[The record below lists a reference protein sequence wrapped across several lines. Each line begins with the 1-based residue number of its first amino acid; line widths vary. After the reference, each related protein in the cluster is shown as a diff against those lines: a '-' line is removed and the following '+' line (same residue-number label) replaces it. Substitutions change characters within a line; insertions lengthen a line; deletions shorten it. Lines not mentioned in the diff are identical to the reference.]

1 LCDGLAAAGLP
12 VICIDARHMKAAV
25 SAMPVKTDR
34 IDARNIACAMQVG
47 WYRAVYLKRPEA
59 RKLRLLL
66 SSREMLVRMRIDL
79 DNHIRGVLKAFGLKV
94 GKIATG
100 QFEARVWE
108 LIGEGDAQIRWVVGT
123 MLTARAAVMSQ
134 LALLQR
140 AVLAVARHDQVCRR
154 LMTVPGVGA
163 VTALAFKTAVDEP
176 ARFQSSA
183 ALGAYFGLTP
193 SKYASGETDVTGH
206 ITKCGDKAVRALLCE
221 AANVLLTRVSR
232 WSWVKRW
239 GLEVLKRRGKMRAQ
253 IAVARRLAVI
263 MHRMWLDGTDFRWQR
278 EPDAPAGAAA

>member
-1 LCDGLAAAGLP
+1 
-12 VICIDARHMKAAV
+12 
-25 SAMPVKTDR
+25 
-34 IDARNIACAMQVG
+34 
-47 WYRAVYLKRPEA
+47 
-59 RKLRLLL
+59 
-66 SSREMLVRMRIDL
+66 MRIDL

-94 GKIATG
+94 GKISTG

-123 MLTARAAVMSQ
+123 MLTTRAAVISQ

-176 ARFQSSA
+176 AQFQSSA

-206 ITKCGDKAVRALLCE
+206 ITKCGDKAVQVLLCE
-221 AANVLLTRVSR
+221 AANALLTRVGR

-239 GLEVLKRRGKMRAQ
+239 GLEVLKRRGKIRAQ
-253 IAVARRLAVI
+253 IAALTSAGCACRHAPAHLGSACVTI
-263 MHRMWLDGTDFRWQR
+263 PRWQ
-278 EPDAPAGAAA
+278 AGGQPALACLEMMLPNQSAT